1 MYGEPGKIRE
11 VAERLER
18 RADQLR
24 TEADELHTASQEI
37 GWTSVAADRMREQA
51 GQRRD
56 DLRAV
61 ARDYEEA
68 AQKVREH
75 AAEVQRLLD
84 LIATIERQARAIIAG
99 AIDRIGDAVSDVIGG
114 IKDALTPG
122 DEADKRLAE
131 TPTPPP
137 GHKDWLDMPD
147 VIPGIRL

>member
-1 MYGEPGKIRE
+1 MYGEPSKIRE

-24 TEADELHTASQEI
+24 TEADDLHTASQET
-37 GWTSVAADRMREQA
+37 GWVSVAADRMRAQA
-51 GQRRD
+51 TQRRD
-56 DLRAV
+56 ELRGV
-61 ARDYEEA
+61 AREYDEA
-68 AQKVREH
+68 AQKVRDH

-84 LIATIERQARAIIAG
+84 LIATIEHQARAIIAG
-99 AIDRIGDAVSDVIGG
+99 AIDRVKDAVSDVIGG

-122 DEADKRLAE
+122 DEHDKRLAE
-131 TPTPPP
+131 TPLPPP